1 MRQTT
6 ITVQKT
12 VPLLEIRI
20 DDSAESPRSWDNL
33 GYLITKESRYS
44 SPDNH
49 PEYERIISETW
60 DEASDVENHIEL
72 IKARIPEAIYIVPV
86 SKYEHSGV
94 SYTRGVSRWWDQWV
108 VGFYIITEKSR
119 DLMGTEPEYFDQ
131 CIDGELETYTAWA
144 NGNVY
149 GFILRDESWNEIDSC
164 WWLYSLEDIRDHIQW
179 YNPDWRN
186 EDLSEYIIYS

>member
-12 VPLLEIRI
+12 IPLLEIRI

-33 GYLITKESRYS
+33 GYFITKESRYN

-60 DEASDVENHIEL
+60 DEASDPENHIEL
-72 IKARIPEAIYIVPV
+72 IKQRIPEAIHVVPV

-119 DLMGTEPEYFDQ
+119 DLIGTEPEYFDQ

-149 GFILRDESWNEIDSC
+149 GFILRDTNWDELDSC
-164 WWLYSLEDIRDHIQW
+164 WWMYSLDEIHDQINGFDPSW
-179 YNPDWRN
+179 KD
-186 EDLSEYIIYS
+186 EDLSDYIIYS